1 MKYDN
6 PEDIIQITPLWTG
19 ERFPNGRPRVP
30 DDILRRMR
38 RLTLEEA
45 WSPIW
50 RSGYDFQFQGGFQC
64 VHPNMTVVG
73 RAVTAVF
80 APERPDLNDTLLKY
94 GQEEEHR
101 KGFFNQWVIDSL
113 VEDDVVVVDMFDKV
127 YKGTFVGGNLTTA
140 ISARTKRGGAVVW
153 GGMRD
158 VQQVEKITNVNV
170 YHRGIDPTPIRQVT
184 MLGMNVPCRIGNAI
198 CLPGDVVMAT
208 PMGVLF
214 IPPHLAEH
222 VVVLAEKSQV
232 RDIFGFERLA
242 EGTYTTADIDG
253 DWPVALWEDFLQWFR
268 TSDKAAD
275 YQSLTWEEELEEAR
289 ERERSGAAGGNT
301 PRA

>member
-19 ERFPNGRPRVP
+19 ERFANGRPKVP

-38 RLTLEEA
+38 RITLEEA

-50 RSGYDFQFQGGFQC
+50 RRGYDFQFQGGFQT

-80 APERPDLNDTLLKY
+80 APERPDLNDALLKY

-140 ISARTKRGGAVVW
+140 ISTRTKRGGAVVW

-158 VQQVEKITNVNV
+158 VQQVEKIANVNV

-214 IPPHLAEH
+214 IPPHLAELA
-222 VVVLAEKSQV
+222 VVLAEKSQV
-232 RDIFGFERLA
+232 RDVFGFERLA
-242 EGTYTTADIDG
+242 EGKYTTADIDG
-253 DWPVALWEDFLQWFR
+253 DWPVALWEDFLHWFR

-275 YQSLTWEEELEEAR
+275 YQSLAWEEELQEAR
-289 ERERSGAAGGNT
+289 ERERSGEAPGNT